1 VDLLFFCHGCKIELL
16 CEFKQLREGIS
27 HAQIS
32 LVNVLNVLLL
42 DDRLLFF
49 VDSAVG
55 KHAILAENDK
65 RNVSF
70 TAEIA

>member
-1 VDLLFFCHGCKIELL
+1 LFFCHGCKIKLL